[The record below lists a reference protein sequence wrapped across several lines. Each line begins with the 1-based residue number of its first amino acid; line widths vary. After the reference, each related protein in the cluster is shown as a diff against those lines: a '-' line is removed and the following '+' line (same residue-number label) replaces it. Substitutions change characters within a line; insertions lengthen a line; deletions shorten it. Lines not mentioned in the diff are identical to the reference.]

1 MTTTTTMATAVT
13 QQAANFEPS
22 VGFFISLAAVVLG
35 CGIAVAIILIKKRN
49 GDGDD
54 E

>member
-1 MTTTTTMATAVT
+1 MTITTMATAVT
-13 QQAANFEPS
+13 HQAANFEPS

-35 CGIAVAIILIKKRN
+35 CGIAVAIMLIKKRN
-49 GDGDD
+49 GDGD

>member
-1 MTTTTTMATAVT
+1 MATTTTMATAVT

-35 CGIAVAIILIKKRN
+35 CGIAVAIMLIKKRN
-49 GDGDD
+49 GDGD